1 MILFHP
7 ADVPVLI
14 MSNISMIVIE
24 PRDEVNDIEEDARIS
39 QIESTHDGIPKQR
52 GGFIVASVA
61 SGSIDDLLLNI
72 LEQSTSSSS
81 PQLLQHP
88 TSTEHV
94 CPNVKNET
102 DFIE

>member
-1 MILFHP
+1 M
-7 ADVPVLI
+7 
-14 MSNISMIVIE
+14 
-24 PRDEVNDIEEDARIS
+24 NDIEEDARIS

-52 GGFIVASVA
+52 GGFIVGSVA
-61 SGSIDDLLLNI
+61 SDSIDDLLLKM
-72 LEQSTSSSS
+72 LEESTSSST

-94 CPNVKNET
+94 CPNVKNEA